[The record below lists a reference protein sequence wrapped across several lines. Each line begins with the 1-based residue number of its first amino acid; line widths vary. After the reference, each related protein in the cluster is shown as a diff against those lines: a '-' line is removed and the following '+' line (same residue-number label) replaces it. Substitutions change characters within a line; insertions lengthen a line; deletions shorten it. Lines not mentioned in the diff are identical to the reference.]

1 MRTSSVIWYHTKPR
15 VSVIP
20 SAATFLLQPFFDHQT
35 RWTNQIPILI
45 PMLIRPDPKQSKIHR
60 RIQEVRSSFILAKI
74 PVRCWYLLLSP
85 ITTITT
91 GVEQWNVLYL
101 PKNKIRFI
109 NGTLP
114 KPSYLDSTYDLWDI
128 CNNMVLSWITRTLSP
143 HIFQSTICIE
153 SAFELWKDLED
164 RFSKGNFFRV
174 SDLLR
179 DLHSTQ

>member
-1 MRTSSVIWYHTKPR
+1 MSESNSDSDRDVNLTGSKTIKDPSQDPR
-15 VSVIP
+15 S
-20 SAATFLLQPFFDHQT
+20 PFFLHPSENPGAVLVSTPLTDHNYHNWS
-35 RWTNQIPILI
+35 RAMKRAL
-45 PMLIRPDPKQSKIHR
+45 
-60 RIQEVRSSFILAKI
+60 SS
-74 PVRCWYLLLSP
+74 
-85 ITTITT
+85 
-91 GVEQWNVLYL
+91 
-101 PKNKIRFI
+101 KNKIRFI

-114 KPSYLDSTYDLWDI
+114 KPSYLDSTYDLWDR

-179 DLHSTQ
+179 DLHST